1 MRKTFVC
8 DDSMIITIPIGRR
21 THGRGH
27 VMPREF
33 QCVYRDTFK
42 VFAIRGFP
50 KPLGAAQCLTG
61 LWLVILGLIFH
72 QTGSVFHI
80 FPNILFLLCG
90 MLTFAAGHVPNM
102 RVIKVS
108 LCLNIVGFFWSVVAV
123 CLSVTDYHLSQHFNK
138 LHVAVK
144 VTTVSLLVVEN
155 LTALFLIYR
164 QSKAVCRQHFNTLPI
179 IQLKHED

>member
-80 FPNILFLLCG
+80 FPNIL
-90 MLTFAAGHVPNM
+90 
-102 RVIKVS
+102 IKVS